1 MSANLIYREMYQWG
15 TERLKEAGV
24 SEAELDA
31 RMLLE
36 YVCQTDRNTLL
47 VHGDREVS
55 PEDYNNYVNYIS
67 QREKHVP
74 LQYIT
79 GIQEFMGLEFEVNE
93 NVLIPRQDTEILVEE
108 VMRYLHDGM
117 RILDMCTGSG
127 CILLSLLYYSNDCK
141 GIGVDISQ
149 AALDVAVRNKEKLE
163 VFKGEIDAEFMQS
176 DLFKGLEDSHYAE
189 KASEGAG
196 SERYGLNKDREA
208 RFDIIVSNPPYIKSS
223 VIDTLMPEVKEH
235 EPVSALDGR
244 EDGMYFYRRI
254 IEQAG
259 IYLSGGGRLFFEI
272 GFDQGEAVKSMM
284 EAAGYKQVEIV
295 KDYAGLDRVVHGS
308 MSGRL

>member
-1 MSANLIYREMYQWG
+1 MKYREVYEWG
-15 TERLKEAGV
+15 TERLREAGI
-24 SEAELDA
+24 SEMELDA
-31 RMLLE
+31 RLLLE
-36 YVCQTDRNTLL
+36 YVCRTDRNTLL

-55 PEDYNNYVNYIS
+55 SEEYDSYVNHIS
-67 QREKHVP
+67 KREKHVP

-127 CILLSLLYYSNDCK
+127 CILLSLLYYSNDCM
-141 GIGVDISQ
+141 GLGMDVSQ
-149 AALDVAVRNKEKLE
+149 GALDVAARNLDKLKAI
-163 VFKGEIDAEFMQS
+163 KGEIDAEFMRG
-176 DLFKGLEDSHYAE
+176 DLFEGLEDSHYAN
-189 KASEGAG
+189 KASEGADI
-196 SERYGLNKDREA
+196 ERDGLNEVEA

-223 VIDTLMPEVKEH
+223 VIETLMPEVKEH
-235 EPVSALDGR
+235 EPISALDGR
-244 EDGMYFYRRI
+244 EDGLYFYRRI

-259 IYLSGGGRLFFEI
+259 AYLSGGGRLFFEI

-295 KDYAGLDRVVHGS
+295 KDYAGLDRVVHGIF
-308 MSGRL
+308 SGRL